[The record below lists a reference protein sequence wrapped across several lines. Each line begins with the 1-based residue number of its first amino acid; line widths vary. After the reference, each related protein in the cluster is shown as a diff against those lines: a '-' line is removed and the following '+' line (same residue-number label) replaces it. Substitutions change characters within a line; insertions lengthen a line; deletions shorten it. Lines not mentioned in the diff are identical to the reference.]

1 MSAELIGALVGL
13 VSSLG
18 ILAAAV
24 TTYVKQRT
32 KIEAT
37 QTEIRAITD
46 ARAETATRRD
56 NEMQELRETVTKTTW
71 DINRIKDEMSH
82 RDNLLEDLRAQLS
95 ALNTTMAVVGQK
107 LDILSEVIKELKEH
121 RQC

>member
-1 MSAELIGALVGL
+1 MSPELIGALVGL

-32 KIEAT
+32 KIEAA
-37 QTEIRAITD
+37 QTEIRAIAD
-46 ARAETATRRD
+46 ARTETATRRD
-56 NEMQELRETVTKTTW
+56 NEMQELRETVTQTTW
-71 DINRIKDEMSH
+71 EINRIKDEMSH
-82 RDNLLEDLRAQLS
+82 RDTLLEDLRAQLS

-107 LDILSEVIKELKEH
+107 MDTLSEVIKELKEQ